1 MLPERTRNSPSGM
14 YICQSS
20 YVAHSGD
27 SPTASSTC
35 RNGLSEG
42 AEHPEKSDGPESKW
56 NAPSFVRLVKP
67 CAAPPTRSCDSHTV
81 TE

>member
-1 MLPERTRNSPSGM
+1 MCRVAV
-14 YICQSS
+14 

-35 RNGLSEG
+35 RSGLSDGDEQ
-42 AEHPEKSDGPESKW
+42 PEKSEGPESKW
-56 NAPSFVRLVKP
+56 KVPAAVLRVNS
-67 CAAPPTRSCDSHTV
+67 CAAPPTGSCDSHTV